1 MFLFKVSHT
10 FMVTGLGLVLTPGLG
25 DKTAA
30 IGDKIKIIRPDGSVI
45 YTIIRGISLFSIQRG
60 ISVGADLTKDDI
72 PIDSE
77 IWLSKD

>member
-1 MFLFKVSHT
+1 MLLFKVSDK
-10 FMVTGLGLVLTPGLG
+10 FMVTGLGPVLTPGLG
-25 DKTAA
+25 DKKAA

-60 ISVGADLTKDDI
+60 ISVGADLTKDDV